1 MTFGSQ
7 EFIDL
12 AQLDQEA
19 RSTACVE
26 LGERL
31 EKIQEEHINQL
42 CGPRY
47 TRNNTSRYA
56 RGGSRQRGIITE
68 LGLVKIRLHKVYDKE
83 TGSWFAPLLG
93 LLGLKDRQRYCPDVR
108 QSCADLAV
116 KVSYGD
122 ASETHQHAAGPT
134 GISPSPARSSI
145 HRFMQEAGSG
155 MAQVNRV
162 YVQDQA
168 ERLKRA
174 DGLVVLQA
182 DGTKVH
188 SNTGKGRKNDARVV
202 IAQGE
207 DGSKILLSSCVN
219 TPWEE
224 VSGQVG
230 GLDLPTERCVMVG
243 DAEPAI
249 RTSFRDCTAAYQ
261 LCILHVIRAVNFKL
275 WRLSSSFSNSK
286 RQMPSR
292 TRLSLVRDLSSIL
305 FRLVGSVKKHLLAP
319 NPARLRRRIAQV
331 LKALDSYAAK
341 LKEEGCVSAA
351 SFVSRSVQSMIV
363 FARLALEH
371 VRIPYTANMMERLM
385 GEVAKRV
392 KNRWAHWSEKG
403 LNNLLTLLLVRY
415 TNRNLYKSG
424 WRNIYHPTENHT
436 TNTIRGET
444 ES

>member
-1 MTFGSQ
+1 MSSLG
-7 EFIDL
+7 
-12 AQLDQEA
+12 QEA
-19 RSTACVE
+19 RRTACIE
-26 LGERL
+26 LGSRL
-31 EKIQEEHINQL
+31 EKIQEAHINQL

-56 RGGSRQRGIITE
+56 RGGSRRRGIITE
-68 LGLVKIRLHKVYDKE
+68 LGPVNIGLHKVYDKE

-122 ASETHQHAAGPT
+122 ASETYQHIHAHAAAPT

-145 HRFMQEAGSG
+145 HRFVQEAGPS
-155 MAQVNRV
+155 MAQVNSA
-162 YVQDQA
+162 YAQGQA
-168 ERLKRA
+168 ERLKTS

-188 SNTGKGRKNDARVV
+188 SNTGKGKKNDARVV
-202 IAQGE
+202 IARGE
-207 DGSKILLSSCVN
+207 DGSKILLSSSVN
-219 TPWEE
+219 NPWEE

-230 GLDLPTERCVMVG
+230 GLGLPRERCVMVG

-249 RTSFRDCTAAYQ
+249 HTSFRGCTAAYQ

-275 WRLSSSFSNSK
+275 WK
-286 RQMPSR
+286 QGQGQMPSK

-305 FRLVGSVKKHLLAP
+305 FRLVGSVKKHLLPP
-319 NPARLRRRIAQV
+319 NPARLRHRIGQA
-331 LKALDSYAAK
+331 LKALDSYAAR
-341 LKEEGCVSAA
+341 LRQEGCDSAA
-351 SFVSRSVQSMIV
+351 SFVSRSAQPMIV

-385 GEVAKRV
+385 GEIAKRV

-415 TNRNLYKSG
+415 TNRNLYKSA
-424 WRNIYHPTENHT
+424 WRNIYHPTDNHT
-436 TNTIRGET
+436 TNTTSTVRGET